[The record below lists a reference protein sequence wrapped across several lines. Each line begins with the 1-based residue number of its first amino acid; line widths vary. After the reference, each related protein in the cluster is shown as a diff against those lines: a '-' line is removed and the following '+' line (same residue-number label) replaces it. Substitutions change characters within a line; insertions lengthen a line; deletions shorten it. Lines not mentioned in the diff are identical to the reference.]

1 LPRDNTCKGGIRISF
16 LNPPFLKKYSRSQR
30 SPAVTKS
37 GTIYYPL
44 WLASATGYAE
54 IHGHQVDLI
63 DAPAAGLESEAVLA
77 RVRDFAPRLLVVD
90 TSTASLANDVNFCE
104 TVKRVFPQV
113 MILLVGTHVS
123 ALPEE
128 SLRLCRQVDGVAIG
142 EYEVTVRELADTL
155 ANGGTMRNVTGLCL
169 WEGPEPYRTA
179 PRGFLS
185 DLDSLPMVSRMYRR
199 FLRPEHYFNP
209 NALFPMVT
217 ITTSRGCPHRCIFC
231 VYPQTMMG
239 HGLRLHSVARVVDEL
254 EYIAGAFPEV
264 RSVFFEDDTF
274 PANKKR
280 CLAICEEMLRRGIR
294 LPWTANAR
302 VDVDRET
309 LVMMRRAG
317 CRSLCVGFESGSQ
330 ALLDNMKKRITLE
343 QSRAFMVAARELG
356 ILVHGC
362 FIVGLPGETRKTME
376 ETLQLALELA
386 LDTAQFYPVMVYPGT
401 EAYRWYAERNL
412 LLTRD
417 FSQWLTPSGLHNTV
431 VRGESLSGPELVG
444 FCDDARRRF
453 YLRPRYLCYKLNQ
466 SLRHP
471 GELRRTMKSART
483 FFSHLLFGSDLNKSV
498 G

>member
-1 LPRDNTCKGGIRISF
+1 MTSIRIGF
-16 LNPPFLKKYSRSQR
+16 LNPPFLRKYSRSQR

-54 IHGHQVDLI
+54 LHGHQADLI
-63 DAPAAGLESEAVLA
+63 DAPAAGLTREAVLA
-77 RVRDFAPRLLVVD
+77 RVSDFAPRLLVVD
-90 TSTASLANDVNFCE
+90 TSTASIASDVAFCE
-104 TVKRVFPQV
+104 TLKTVVPQA

-123 ALPEE
+123 ALPED
-128 SLRLCRQVDGVAIG
+128 SLCLSRQVDGVVIG
-142 EYEVTVRELADTL
+142 EYEQTVREVADVLAG
-155 ANGGTMRNVTGLCL
+155 GGTIRSVAGLCL
-169 WEGPEPYRTA
+169 REGEEPRRTA
-179 PRGFLS
+179 PRQLLA
-185 DLDSLPMVSRMYRR
+185 DLDVLPMVSTVYRR

-274 PANKKR
+274 PATRNR
-280 CLAICEEMLRRGIR
+280 CLAICEEMLRRGIK

-330 ALLDNMKKRITLE
+330 ILLDNIRKRITLE
-343 QSRAFMVAARELG
+343 QSRTFMAAARELG

-376 ETLQLALELA
+376 ETLRLAMELSP
-386 LDTAQFYPVMVYPGT
+386 DTAQFYPVMVYPGT
-401 EAYRWYAERNL
+401 EAYRWYADRDL

-431 VRGESLSGPELVG
+431 VRGEELGARELVA
-444 FCDDARRRF
+444 FCDAARRRF
-453 YLRPRYLCYKLNQ
+453 YLRPRYLGYKLGQ

-471 GELRRTMKSART
+471 EELRRTIKSART
-483 FFSHLLFGSDLNKSV
+483 FVRHLLWGSDLEKSA